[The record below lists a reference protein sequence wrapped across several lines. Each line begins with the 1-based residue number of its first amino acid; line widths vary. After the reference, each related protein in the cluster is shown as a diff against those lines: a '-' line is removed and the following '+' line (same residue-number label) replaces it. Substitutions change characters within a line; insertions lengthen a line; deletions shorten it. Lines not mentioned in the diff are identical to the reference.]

1 MLTEGYYTNYGAA
14 AGGGGAAGGWSEADA
29 VVLLQG
35 TFLAAP
41 TESRKKG

>member
-1 MLTEGYYTNYGAA
+1 MLTEGYYTNYGAG
-14 AGGGGAAGGWSEADA
+14 GGGGAAGGWSAADA